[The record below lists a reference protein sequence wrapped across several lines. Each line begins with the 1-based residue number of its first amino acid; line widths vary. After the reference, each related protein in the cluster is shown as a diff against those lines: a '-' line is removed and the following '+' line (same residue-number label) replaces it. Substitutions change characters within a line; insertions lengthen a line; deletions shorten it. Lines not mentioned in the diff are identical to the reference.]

1 MTGTPFPTERS
12 CARRCVI
19 TAPTKNNASPL
30 AAAIPIRGTPIP
42 ISNPTAPAA
51 SSTPKMGSH
60 DFGIPNL
67 LMLPRSH
74 FGWMKSLIAT
84 DVRACDK
91 HISIHLCST
100 TCAAR
105 RTCLQSKKG
114 PGTCS
119 DDPCRVCHE
128 DGVVSEVSLNFLKTD
143 YG

>member
-1 MTGTPFPTERS
+1 M
-12 CARRCVI
+12 I

-30 AAAIPIRGTPIP
+30 AAIPIRGTPIP

-74 FGWMKSLIAT
+74 FGRMKSLIAT
-84 DVRACDK
+84 DVLACDK

-100 TCAAR
+100 TDMFAIEERPRDLLRRPVPRVSRAR
-105 RTCLQSKKG
+105 GLRGLPEFSQNRLWMN
-114 PGTCS
+114 PGIVLCKLLIIIDLHS
-119 DDPCRVCHE
+119 WP
-128 DGVVSEVSLNFLKTD
+128 
-143 YG
+143 